1 MMLSKTVAYAVA
13 VAAIGAG
20 AVFAPAAQAAVG
32 TAPVSANPAVVQID
46 QWPGCGSCEPDVI

>member
-1 MMLSKTVAYAVA
+1 MKVSKSVSYAVA
-13 VAAIGAG
+13 VAAIGG

-32 TAPVSANPAVVQID
+32 GAPVSAHSAVVQIE